1 MATFRYLAQPC
12 FWSTLSNLLHE
23 GAHIQIQLV
32 QTEEASWIRGETS
45 YICKRSQHSDNHSA
59 LHQEQSC
66 FFNLK

>member
-1 MATFRYLAQPC
+1 MAAFWYLAQPC
-12 FWSTLSNLLHE
+12 FWSTLSYLLHK

-32 QTEEASWIRGETS
+32 QTEEASWMRGKMS
-45 YICKRSQHSDNHSA
+45 YICTFSQHSDNHSA